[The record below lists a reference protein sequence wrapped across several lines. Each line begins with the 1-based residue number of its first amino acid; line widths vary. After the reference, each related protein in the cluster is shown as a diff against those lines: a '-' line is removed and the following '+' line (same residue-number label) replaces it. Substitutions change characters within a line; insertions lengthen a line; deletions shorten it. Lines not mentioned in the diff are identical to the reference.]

1 MKKKENDTQND
12 KEGLVMDAAVQEYGC
27 LDLSKLRTRIS
38 KIISTEESLQ
48 DVTPINWSED
58 VLSGEKKVYIT
69 KIKDE

>member
-1 MKKKENDTQND
+1 
-12 KEGLVMDAAVQEYGC
+12 MDAAVQEYGC